1 MSSNYATIGGD
12 LRIVKLAKM
21 MADEGNVINT
31 FGLEQAE
38 ELSGYKNIVFHNSLS
53 SAAESANVV
62 IAPIPFSKN
71 GVELNTLYS
80 NEKIL
85 IQELLDN
92 VKYKKLIA
100 GSIKQ
105 EIYDIAEVNHIQIFD
120 IMKSEDV
127 AILNAIS
134 TAEGA
139 IELIFSN
146 TQKTLHGSNV
156 LILGFGR
163 LGKVLAKKLYGLS
176 AKVTCAVRKNEDF
189 AWIKAYGYEYTNI
202 NNLSENLINYD
213 IIINTVPTLI
223 LNILRL
229 QKLRKNCLLIDL
241 ASNPGGIDFEGAKEL
256 GIKCIWALALPGKV
270 APVTTA
276 EIIRDS
282 IYNIVKSG
290 TIHN

>member
-1 MSSNYATIGGD
+1 MNTDYAIIGGD
-12 LRIVKLAKM
+12 LRIVKLARM
-21 MADEGNVINT
+21 MAAEGDIIHT
-31 FGLEQAE
+31 FGLEKAE
-38 ELSGYKNIVFHNSLS
+38 ELNKCNNIIFYNSLR
-53 SAAESANVV
+53 SAIESANVV

-213 IIINTVPTLI
+213 IIINTVPALI

>member
-1 MSSNYATIGGD
+1 MSSNYAIIGGD

-38 ELSGYKNIVFHNSLS
+38 ELSGCKNIVFHNSLGG
-53 SAAESANVV
+53 AAESADIV

-71 GVELNTLYS
+71 GVEINATFS
-80 NEKIL
+80 NKKISV
-85 IQELLDN
+85 QELLEN
-92 VKYKKLIA
+92 IKHKKLIA

-105 EIYDIAEVNHIQIFD
+105 EIYDIAKEKDIEVID
-120 IMKSEDV
+120 IMKNEDV

-139 IELIFSN
+139 IEDAFAN
-146 TQKTLHGSNV
+146 TEKTLHGSNV

-163 LGKVLAKKLYGLS
+163 LGKVLAKKLEGLS
-176 AKVTCAVRKNEDF
+176 AKVTCAARKNEDF
-189 AWIKAYGYEYTNI
+189 AWIKAYGYESTNI
-202 NNLSENLINYD
+202 NSLSENLHNYD
-213 IIINTVPTLI
+213 IIINTVPILI
-223 LNILRL
+223 LNKMRL
-229 QKLRKNCLLIDL
+229 QKLKKDCLLIDL
-241 ASNPGGIDFEGAKEL
+241 ASNPGGIDFEEAQKL

-276 EIIRDS
+276 EIIKNS
-282 IYNIVKSG
+282 IYNML
-290 TIHN
+290 NNC

>member
-1 MSSNYATIGGD
+1 MSSNYAIIGGD

-38 ELSGYKNIVFHNSLS
+38 ELSGCKNIVFHNSLS
-53 SAAESANVV
+53 SAAESADIV

-71 GVELNTLYS
+71 GVEINATFS
-80 NEKIL
+80 NKKISV
-85 IQELLDN
+85 QELLEN
-92 VKYKKLIA
+92 IKHKKLIA

-105 EIYDIAEVNHIQIFD
+105 EIYDIAKEKDVEVID
-120 IMKSEDV
+120 IMKNEDV

-139 IELIFSN
+139 IEVAFAN
-146 TQKTLHGSNV
+146 TEKTLHGSNV

-163 LGKVLAKKLYGLS
+163 LGKVLAKKLEGLS
-176 AKVTCAVRKNEDF
+176 AKVTCAARKNEDF
-189 AWIKAYGYEYTNI
+189 AWIKAYGYESTNI
-202 NNLSENLINYD
+202 NTLSENLHNYD
-213 IIINTVPTLI
+213 IIINTVPVLI
-223 LNILRL
+223 LNKIRL
-229 QKLRKNCLLIDL
+229 QKLKKDCLLIDL
-241 ASNPGGIDFEGAKEL
+241 ASNPGGIDFEEAQKL

-276 EIIRDS
+276 EIIKNS
-282 IYNIVKSG
+282 IYNML
-290 TIHN
+290 NNC

>member
-1 MSSNYATIGGD
+1 MNTDYAIIGGD
-12 LRIVKLAKM
+12 LRIVKLARM
-21 MADEGNVINT
+21 MAAEGDIIHT
-31 FGLEQAE
+31 FGLEKAE
-38 ELSGYKNIVFHNSLS
+38 ELNKCNNIIFYNSLR
-53 SAAESANVV
+53 SAIESANVV

-163 LGKVLAKKLYGLS
+163 LGKALAKKLYGLS

-213 IIINTVPTLI
+213 IIINTVPALI

>member
-1 MSSNYATIGGD
+1 MSSNYAIIGGD

-38 ELSGYKNIVFHNSLS
+38 ELSGCKNIVFHNSLS
-53 SAAESANVV
+53 SAAESADIV

-71 GVELNTLYS
+71 GVEINATFS
-80 NEKIL
+80 NKKISV
-85 IQELLDN
+85 QELLEN
-92 VKYKKLIA
+92 IKHKKLIA

-105 EIYDIAEVNHIQIFD
+105 EIYDIAKEKDVEVID
-120 IMKSEDV
+120 IMKNEDV

-139 IELIFSN
+139 IEVAFAN
-146 TQKTLHGSNV
+146 TEKTLHGSNV

-163 LGKVLAKKLYGLS
+163 LGKVLAKKLEGLS
-176 AKVTCAVRKNEDF
+176 AKVTCAARKNEDF
-189 AWIKAYGYEYTNI
+189 AWIKAYGYESTNI
-202 NNLSENLINYD
+202 NSLSENLHNYD
-213 IIINTVPTLI
+213 IIINTVPVLI
-223 LNILRL
+223 LNKIRL
-229 QKLRKNCLLIDL
+229 QKLKKDCLLIDL
-241 ASNPGGIDFEGAKEL
+241 ASNPGGIDFEEAQKL

-276 EIIRDS
+276 EIIKNS
-282 IYNIVKSG
+282 IYNML
-290 TIHN
+290 NNC